1 MIDFRW
7 ELMSGFFVIFL
18 LLLTILNFTFFQ
30 PILRHI
36 EARKNHLAGDQN
48 SAQNDLDEAARLN
61 GLAAETISQARHEAH
76 KIRDEAH
83 KEAIK
88 KAEARIA
95 EEQEKINA
103 EILGFEENLKN
114 DKAELKNALLGQA
127 PLFKERLRIKFI
139 TAA

>member
-18 LLLTILNFTFFQ
+18 VLLTILNFTFFQ

-36 EARKNHLAGDQN
+36 EARKSHLTSDQN
-48 SAQNDLDEAARLN
+48 AAQNDLDEAAKVN
-61 GLAAETISQARHEAH
+61 GLAAEVVSKARHEAH
-76 KIRDEAH
+76 RIREEAH
-83 KEAIK
+83 REAVEK
-88 KAEARIA
+88 VEARLV
-95 EEQEKINA
+95 EEQEKIGA
-103 EILGFEENLKN
+103 EILGFEEKLKA

-127 PLFKERLRIKFI
+127 PLFKERFRIKFI